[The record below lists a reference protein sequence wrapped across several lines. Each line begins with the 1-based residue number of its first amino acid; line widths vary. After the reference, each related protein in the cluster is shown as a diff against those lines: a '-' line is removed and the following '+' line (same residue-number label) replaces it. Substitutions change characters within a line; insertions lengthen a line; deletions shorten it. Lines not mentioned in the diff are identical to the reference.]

1 MKVKNY
7 KRKKVIQKKKSGID
21 QLLLFFPIKDLESL
35 KRMNQDARRNT
46 ISENMPFFGKAIQ

>member
-1 MKVKNY
+1 MKVY